1 MYSNCEQILE
11 LTFASLNWAILKIQ
25 TMKKSQFALL
35 LLSLCSFLACNQ
47 TKQGISEEQMKA
59 AISKADAQ
67 LLILVANK
75 DADSLT
81 KVFAADA
88 TIYPP
93 GEAGSKGIKAVQN
106 WYKNAY
112 DFGLCGIKYHVNK
125 VYGSDDQIIA
135 TGSAEF
141 ISIISGTNDTVTI
154 GDYNYLNVW
163 SKKNDSTYVLKN
175 QMWNE
180 GSSNQ

>member
-1 MYSNCEQILE
+1 MI
-11 LTFASLNWAILKIQ
+11 
-25 TMKKSQFALL
+25 
-35 LLSLCSFLACNQ
+35 
-47 TKQGISEEQMKA
+47 A
-59 AISKADAQ
+59 AINKVDAQ
-67 LLILVANK
+67 LMVLVANK

-81 KVFAADA
+81 KVFATDA

-112 DFGLCGIKYHVNK
+112 DFGLCGIKYHDIK
-125 VYGSDDQIIA
+125 VYGSDEQIIE

-141 ISIISGTNDTVTI
+141 ISIITGTNDTVTI

-163 SKKNDSTYVLKN
+163 AKNDSTYVLKT

-180 GSSNQ
+180 GASN

>member
-1 MYSNCEQILE
+1 M
-11 LTFASLNWAILKIQ
+11 
-25 TMKKSQFALL
+25 ALGIFTL
-35 LLSLCSFLACNQ
+35 FACNPS
-47 TKQGISEEQMKA
+47 KQALSEEQMIA
-59 AISKADAQ
+59 AINKVDAQ
-67 LLILVANK
+67 LMVLVANK

-81 KVFAADA
+81 KVFATDA

-112 DFGLCGIKYHVNK
+112 DFGLCGIKYHDIR
-125 VYGSDDQIIA
+125 VYGSDEQIIES
-135 TGSAEF
+135 GSAEF
-141 ISIISGTNDTVTI
+141 ISIITGTNDTVTI

-163 SKKNDSTYVLKN
+163 AKNDSTYVLKT

-180 GSSNQ
+180 GASN

>member
-1 MYSNCEQILE
+1 MVLGIFTL
-11 LTFASLNWAILKIQ
+11 F
-25 TMKKSQFALL
+25 
-35 LLSLCSFLACNQ
+35 ACNQ
-47 TKQGISEEQMKA
+47 SKQALNEEQMIA
-59 AISKADAQ
+59 AINKADAQ
-67 LLILVANK
+67 LMVLVANK

-81 KVFAADA
+81 KVFATDA

-112 DFGLCGIKYHVNK
+112 DFGLCGIKYHDIK
-125 VYGSDDQIIA
+125 VYGSDEQIIE

-141 ISIISGTNDTVTI
+141 ISIITGTNDTVTI

-163 SKKNDSTYVLKN
+163 AKNDSTYVLKT

-180 GSSNQ
+180 GASN

>member
-1 MYSNCEQILE
+1 MKNSPIL
-11 LTFASLNWAILKIQ
+11 L
-25 TMKKSQFALL
+25 MALGIFTL
-35 LLSLCSFLACNQ
+35 FACNPS
-47 TKQGISEEQMKA
+47 KQALSEEQMIA
-59 AISKADAQ
+59 AINKVDAQ
-67 LLILVANK
+67 LMVLVANK

-81 KVFAADA
+81 KVFATDA

-112 DFGLCGIKYHVNK
+112 DFGLCGIKYHDIK
-125 VYGSDDQIIA
+125 VYGSDEQIIE

-141 ISIISGTNDTVTI
+141 ISIITGTNDTVTI

-163 SKKNDSTYVLKN
+163 AKNDSTYVLKT

-180 GSSNQ
+180 GASN

>member
-1 MYSNCEQILE
+1 MVLGIFTL
-11 LTFASLNWAILKIQ
+11 F
-25 TMKKSQFALL
+25 
-35 LLSLCSFLACNQ
+35 ACNQ
-47 TKQGISEEQMKA
+47 SKQALNEEQMIA
-59 AISKADAQ
+59 AINKADAQ
-67 LLILVANK
+67 LMVLVANK

-81 KVFAADA
+81 KVFATDA

-112 DFGLCGIKYHVNK
+112 DFGLCGIKYHDIR
-125 VYGSDDQIIA
+125 VYGSDEQIIES
-135 TGSAEF
+135 GSAEF
-141 ISIISGTNDTVTI
+141 ISIITGTNDTVTI

-163 SKKNDSTYVLKN
+163 AKNDSTYVLKT

-180 GSSNQ
+180 GASN

>member
-1 MYSNCEQILE
+1 MYSNSEQILE
-11 LTFASLNWAILKIQ
+11 LTFASLNWAILKKLN
-25 TMKKSQFALL
+25 MKNSQIILL
-35 LLSLCSFLACNQ
+35 ILSLFTLFACNQ
-47 TKQGISEEQMKA
+47 TKQGLSEAQMN
-59 AISKADAQ
+59 AIVSKSASK
-67 LLILVANK
+67 LLVLVANK

-88 TIYPP
+88 SIYPP
-93 GEAGSKGIKAVQN
+93 SEAESKGIVKIQN

-112 DFGLCGIKYHVNK
+112 DFGLCGIKYHDIK
-125 VYGSDDQIIA
+125 VYGSDEQIIE

-141 ISIISGTNDTVTI
+141 ISIITGTNDTVTI

-163 SKKNDSTYVLKN
+163 SKKNDSTYVLKT

-180 GSSNQ
+180 GASNQ

>member
-1 MYSNCEQILE
+1 MKNSPIL
-11 LTFASLNWAILKIQ
+11 L
-25 TMKKSQFALL
+25 MALGIFTL
-35 LLSLCSFLACNQ
+35 FACNPS
-47 TKQGISEEQMKA
+47 KQALSEEQMIA
-59 AISKADAQ
+59 AINKADAQ
-67 LLILVANK
+67 LMVLVANK

-81 KVFAADA
+81 KVFATDA

-112 DFGLCGIKYHVNK
+112 DFGLCGIKYHDIK
-125 VYGSDDQIIA
+125 VYGSDEQIIE

-141 ISIISGTNDTVTI
+141 ISIITGTNDTVTI

-163 SKKNDSTYVLKN
+163 AKNDSTYVLKT

-180 GSSNQ
+180 GASN

>member
-1 MYSNCEQILE
+1 MVLGIFTL
-11 LTFASLNWAILKIQ
+11 F
-25 TMKKSQFALL
+25 
-35 LLSLCSFLACNQ
+35 ACNQ
-47 TKQGISEEQMKA
+47 SKQALNEEQMIA
-59 AISKADAQ
+59 AINKADSQ
-67 LLILVANK
+67 LMVLVANK
-75 DADSLT
+75 DVDSLT

-93 GEAGSKGIKAVQN
+93 GEAGSKGMKAVQN

-112 DFGLCGIKYHVNK
+112 DFGLCGIKYHDIK
-125 VYGSDDQIIA
+125 VYGSDEQIIE

-141 ISIISGTNDTVTI
+141 ISIITGTSDTVTI

-163 SKKNDSTYVLKN
+163 SKKNDSTYVLKT

-180 GSSNQ
+180 GASN

>member
-1 MYSNCEQILE
+1 M
-11 LTFASLNWAILKIQ
+11 
-25 TMKKSQFALL
+25 ALGIFTL
-35 LLSLCSFLACNQ
+35 FACNPS
-47 TKQGISEEQMKA
+47 KQALSEEQMIA
-59 AISKADAQ
+59 TINKADAQ
-67 LLILVANK
+67 LMVLVANK

-81 KVFAADA
+81 KVFATDA

-112 DFGLCGIKYHVNK
+112 DFGLCGIKYHDIK
-125 VYGSDDQIIA
+125 VYGSDEQIIE

-141 ISIISGTNDTVTI
+141 ISIITGTNDTVTI

-163 SKKNDSTYVLKN
+163 AKNDSTYVLKT

-180 GSSNQ
+180 GASN

>member
-1 MYSNCEQILE
+1 MKNSPIL
-11 LTFASLNWAILKIQ
+11 L
-25 TMKKSQFALL
+25 MALGIFTL
-35 LLSLCSFLACNQ
+35 FACNPS
-47 TKQGISEEQMKA
+47 KQALSEEQMIA
-59 AISKADAQ
+59 TINKADAQ
-67 LLILVANK
+67 LMVLVANK

-81 KVFAADA
+81 KVFATDA

-112 DFGLCGIKYHVNK
+112 DFGLCGIKYHDIK
-125 VYGSDDQIIA
+125 VYGSDEQIIE

-141 ISIISGTNDTVTI
+141 ISIITGTNDTVTI

-163 SKKNDSTYVLKN
+163 AKNDSTYVLKT

-180 GSSNQ
+180 GASN

>member
-1 MYSNCEQILE
+1 MVLGIFTL
-11 LTFASLNWAILKIQ
+11 F
-25 TMKKSQFALL
+25 
-35 LLSLCSFLACNQ
+35 ACNQ
-47 TKQGISEEQMKA
+47 SKQALNEEQMIA
-59 AISKADAQ
+59 AINKADAQ
-67 LLILVANK
+67 LMVLVANK

-81 KVFAADA
+81 KVFATDA

-112 DFGLCGIKYHVNK
+112 EFGLCGIKYHNIR
-125 VYGSDDQIIA
+125 VYGSDEQIIES
-135 TGSAEF
+135 GSAEF
-141 ISIISGTNDTVTI
+141 ISIITGTNDTVTI

-163 SKKNDSTYVLKN
+163 AKNDSTYVLKT

-180 GSSNQ
+180 GASN

>member
-1 MYSNCEQILE
+1 LE

-35 LLSLCSFLACNQ
+35 LLSICSFLACNQ
-47 TKQGISEEQMKA
+47 TKQGISEAQMN
-59 AISKADAQ
+59 AIVSKADAQ
-67 LLILVANK
+67 LMILVANK
-75 DADSLT
+75 DADSLN

-93 GEAGSKGIKAVQN
+93 GEAGSKGITNIQN

-112 DFGLCGIKYHVNK
+112 EYGLCGIKYHDIK
-125 VYGSDDQIIA
+125 VYGSDEQIIE
-135 TGSAEF
+135 TGTAEF
-141 ISIISGTNDTVTI
+141 ISIITNTNDTVTI

-175 QMWNE
+175 QIWNE

>member
-1 MYSNCEQILE
+1 MKNSPIL
-11 LTFASLNWAILKIQ
+11 L
-25 TMKKSQFALL
+25 MALGIFTL
-35 LLSLCSFLACNQ
+35 FACNPN
-47 TKQGISEEQMKA
+47 KQALSEEQMIA
-59 AISKADAQ
+59 AINKVDAQ
-67 LLILVANK
+67 LMVLVANK

-81 KVFAADA
+81 KVFATDA

-112 DFGLCGIKYHVNK
+112 DFGLCGIKYHDIK
-125 VYGSDDQIIA
+125 VYGSDEQIIE

-141 ISIISGTNDTVTI
+141 ISIITGTNDTVTI

-163 SKKNDSTYVLKN
+163 AKNDSTYVLKT

-180 GSSNQ
+180 GASN

>member
-1 MYSNCEQILE
+1 M
-11 LTFASLNWAILKIQ
+11 
-25 TMKKSQFALL
+25 ALGIFTL
-35 LLSLCSFLACNQ
+35 FACNPS
-47 TKQGISEEQMKA
+47 KQALSEEQMIA
-59 AISKADAQ
+59 AINKADAQ
-67 LLILVANK
+67 LMVLVANK

-81 KVFAADA
+81 KVFATDA

-112 DFGLCGIKYHVNK
+112 DFGLCGIKYHDIK
-125 VYGSDDQIIA
+125 VYGSDEQIIE

-141 ISIISGTNDTVTI
+141 ISIITGTNDTVTI

-163 SKKNDSTYVLKN
+163 AKNDSTYVLKT

-180 GSSNQ
+180 GASN

>member
-1 MYSNCEQILE
+1 MKNSPIL
-11 LTFASLNWAILKIQ
+11 LMVLGIFTLF
-25 TMKKSQFALL
+25 
-35 LLSLCSFLACNQ
+35 ACNPS
-47 TKQGISEEQMKA
+47 KQAFSEEQMIA
-59 AISKADAQ
+59 AINKADAQ

-112 DFGLCGIKYHVNK
+112 DFGLCGIKYQVNK
-125 VYGSDDQIIA
+125 VYGTDEQIIE
-135 TGSAEF
+135 TGTAEF
-141 ISIISGTNDTVTI
+141 VSIITGTNDTVDI

-163 SKKNDSTYVLKN
+163 AKKNDSTYALKT

-180 GSSNQ
+180 GASN

>member
-1 MYSNCEQILE
+1 MKNSPIL
-11 LTFASLNWAILKIQ
+11 LMVLGIFTLF
-25 TMKKSQFALL
+25 
-35 LLSLCSFLACNQ
+35 ACNQ
-47 TKQGISEEQMKA
+47 SKQALNEEQMIA
-59 AISKADAQ
+59 AINKADAQ
-67 LLILVANK
+67 LMVLVANK

-81 KVFAADA
+81 KVFATDA

-112 DFGLCGIKYHVNK
+112 DFGLCGIKYHDIR
-125 VYGSDDQIIA
+125 VYGSDEQIIES
-135 TGSAEF
+135 GSAEF
-141 ISIISGTNDTVTI
+141 ISIITGTNDTVTI

-163 SKKNDSTYVLKN
+163 AKNDSTYVLKT

-180 GSSNQ
+180 GASN

>member
-1 MYSNCEQILE
+1 MKNSPIL
-11 LTFASLNWAILKIQ
+11 L
-25 TMKKSQFALL
+25 MALGIFTL
-35 LLSLCSFLACNQ
+35 FACNPS
-47 TKQGISEEQMKA
+47 KQALSEEQMIA
-59 AISKADAQ
+59 AINKVDAQ
-67 LLILVANK
+67 LMVLVANK

-81 KVFAADA
+81 KVFATDA

-112 DFGLCGIKYHVNK
+112 DFGLCGIKYHDIK
-125 VYGSDDQIIA
+125 VYGSYEQIIE

-141 ISIISGTNDTVTI
+141 ISIITGTNDTVTI

-163 SKKNDSTYVLKN
+163 AKNDSTYVLKT

-180 GSSNQ
+180 GASN

>member
-1 MYSNCEQILE
+1 MKNSPIL
-11 LTFASLNWAILKIQ
+11 L
-25 TMKKSQFALL
+25 MALGIFTL
-35 LLSLCSFLACNQ
+35 FACNPS
-47 TKQGISEEQMKA
+47 KQALSEEQMIA
-59 AISKADAQ
+59 AINKADAQ
-67 LLILVANK
+67 LMVLVANK

-81 KVFAADA
+81 KVFATDA

-112 DFGLCGIKYHVNK
+112 DFGLCGIKYHDIK
-125 VYGSDDQIIA
+125 VYGSYEQIIE

-141 ISIISGTNDTVTI
+141 ISIITGTNDTVTI

-163 SKKNDSTYVLKN
+163 AKNDSTYVLKT

-180 GSSNQ
+180 GASN

>member
-1 MYSNCEQILE
+1 MI
-11 LTFASLNWAILKIQ
+11 
-25 TMKKSQFALL
+25 KSQFALL

-47 TKQGISEEQMKA
+47 TKQGISEAQMN
-59 AISKADAQ
+59 AIVSKADAQ
-67 LLILVANK
+67 LMILVANK

-81 KVFAADA
+81 KVFATDA

-112 DFGLCGIKYHVNK
+112 DFGLCGIKYHDIK
-125 VYGSDDQIIA
+125 VYGSDEQIIE

-141 ISIISGTNDTVTI
+141 ISIITGTNDTVTI

-163 SKKNDSTYVLKN
+163 AKNDSTYVLKT

-180 GSSNQ
+180 GASN

>member
-1 MYSNCEQILE
+1 M
-11 LTFASLNWAILKIQ
+11 
-25 TMKKSQFALL
+25 ALGIFTL
-35 LLSLCSFLACNQ
+35 FACNPS
-47 TKQGISEEQMKA
+47 KQALSEEQMIA
-59 AISKADAQ
+59 AINKADAQ
-67 LLILVANK
+67 LMVLVANK

-81 KVFAADA
+81 KVFATDA

-112 DFGLCGIKYHVNK
+112 DFGLCGIKYHDIR
-125 VYGSDDQIIA
+125 VYGSDEQIIES
-135 TGSAEF
+135 GSAEF
-141 ISIISGTNDTVTI
+141 ISIITGTNDTVTI

-163 SKKNDSTYVLKN
+163 AKNDSTYVLKT

-180 GSSNQ
+180 GASN